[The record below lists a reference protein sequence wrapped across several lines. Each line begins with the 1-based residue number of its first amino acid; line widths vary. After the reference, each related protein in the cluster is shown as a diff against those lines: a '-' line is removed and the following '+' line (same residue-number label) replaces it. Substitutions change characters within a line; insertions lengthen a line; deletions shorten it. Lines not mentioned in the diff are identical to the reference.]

1 MYHMETF
8 WATRHW
14 CTLRVLIYILIIYS
28 HLECKVQDEED
39 YTDDEGGQ
47 GCILDVNR
55 LCIII
60 VGAKVPVC
68 SLHNP
73 SMENGNMNS

>member
-1 MYHMETF
+1 MYHTETF
-8 WATRHW
+8 WATRLVYVESSNLHSDH
-14 CTLRVLIYILIIYS
+14 S